1 VITDEIVNHLTQHL
15 FTEFLLRLTTGT
27 DEQVNSFLEQAMEIE
42 GHAGFFVTETY
53 PSNGIYKIRV
63 RYNKNVSKKSID
75 EIVNRVGLKITEIQ
89 SVTGF
94 D

>member
-1 VITDEIVNHLTQHL
+1 MITDEVVNHLTEHL
-15 FTEFLLRLTTGT
+15 FTEFLLMLTKGT
-27 DEQVNSFLEQAMEIE
+27 DERVNSFLEQAMKIE
-42 GHAGFFVTETY
+42 GHDGHYVVET
-53 PSNGIYKIRV
+53 PGSGIYKIKV
-63 RYNKNVSKKSID
+63 RSNKNVSKKSID